1 MSLLGFATLNG
12 TAATFRRIALG
23 SVNVATGVQATTP
36 TNQTVHLIN
45 MTTEADETSDIDVDE
60 RKYRLVA
67 SEITGAGPDTED
79 QIIVGSSTYEIVRS
93 KPVEKRGVVEFYDL
107 VLRRIA

>member
-12 TAATFRRIALG
+12 TEATFRRITLG
-23 SVNVATGVQATTP
+23 AVNVETGVQATTD
-36 TNQTVHLIN
+36 TDQTVHLIN
-45 MTTEADETSDIDVDE
+45 TSTEADESADVDVDT

-79 QIIVGSSTYEIVRS
+79 QIIVGSSTYEILSS
-93 KPVEKRGVVEFYDL
+93 KPVEKRGVVEFYNL
-107 VLRRIA
+107 TLRRIA